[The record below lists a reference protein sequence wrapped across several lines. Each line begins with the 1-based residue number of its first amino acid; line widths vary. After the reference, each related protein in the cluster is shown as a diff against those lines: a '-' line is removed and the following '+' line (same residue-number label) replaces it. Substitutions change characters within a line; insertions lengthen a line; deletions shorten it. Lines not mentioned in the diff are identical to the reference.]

1 MVEPVTTI
9 IGGLAAARS
18 AINFLKENVNAFN
31 DARTIGQQIGQILQ
45 GHDEFNK
52 ARYDTKMAAKLGIKD
67 VASDMIEMKLQQEE
81 LYQLR
86 LIVNNRFGS
95 TFYDDILK
103 EREKRIHEQKEQEK
117 KERLKKAK
125 QRKQIIDLFQILGMV
140 VMGCVAFVVAII
152 GFFKWKQN
160 G

>member
-18 AINFLKENVNAFN
+18 AINFLKENVDAFN

-52 ARYDTKMAAKLGIKD
+52 ARYDTKMQAKLGIKD
-67 VASDMIEMKLQQEE
+67 VAADMIEMKLQTEE

-95 TFYDDILK
+95 KFYDDILK
-103 EREKRIHEQKEQEK
+103 EREKRIHDQKEQVK
-117 KERLKKAK
+117 KIKAAQHK
-125 QRKQIIDLFQILGMV
+125 QRQEILGILKALGIAV
-140 VMGCVAFVVAII
+140 GIALTLGAILLLI
-152 GFFKWKQN
+152 FTKELR
-160 G
+160 

>member
-18 AINFLKENVNAFN
+18 AIDFLKQNVDAFN
-31 DARTIGQQIGQILQ
+31 DAKTIGQQIGQILQ

-52 ARYDTKMAAKLGIKD
+52 ARYDSKMQAKLGIKD

-95 TFYDDILK
+95 KFYDDILK
-103 EREKRIHEQKEQEK
+103 EREKRIHDK
-117 KERLKKAK
+117 KEAEKRARAAQLKKR
-125 QRKQIIDLFQILGMV
+125 QELIGILKALGLSV
-140 VMGCVAFVVAII
+140 GIALTLGAILLLI
-152 GFFKWKQN
+152 FTKELR
-160 G
+160 

>member
-18 AINFLKENVNAFN
+18 AIDFLKQNVNAFN

-67 VASDMIEMKLQQEE
+67 VAADMIEMKLQTEE

-95 TFYDDILK
+95 KFYDDILK
-103 EREKRIHEQKEQEK
+103 EREHRIHEQKEAI
-117 KERLKKAK
+117 KKAK
-125 QRKQIIDLFQILGMV
+125 AAQHKQRQE
-140 VMGCVAFVVAII
+140 II
-152 GFFKWKQN
+152 GILKALGIAIGIALTLGAVLLLIFTKELK
-160 G
+160 

>member
-18 AINFLKENVNAFN
+18 AINFLKENVDAFN

-52 ARYDTKMAAKLGIKD
+52 ARYDSKMQVKLGIKD
-67 VASDMIEMKLQQEE
+67 VAADMIEMKLQQEE

-103 EREKRIHEQKEQEK
+103 ERERRIHEQKEAI
-117 KERLKKAK
+117 RKARAAQIK
-125 QRKQIIDLFQILGMV
+125 QRQELLGILKALGIAVGIILTLGAILLV
-140 VMGCVAFVVAII
+140 IFT
-152 GFFKWKQN
+152 KELR
-160 G
+160 

>member
-18 AINFLKENVNAFN
+18 AINFLKENVDAFN

-52 ARYDTKMAAKLGIKD
+52 ARYDTKMQAKLGIKD

-95 TFYDDILK
+95 KFYDDILK
-103 EREKRIHEQKEQEK
+103 EREKRIHDRKEAI
-117 KERLKKAK
+117 KKAK
-125 QRKQIIDLFQILGMV
+125 AAQLKKRQELIGILKALGIAV
-140 VMGCVAFVVAII
+140 GIALTLGALLLLIFTKDKV
-152 GFFKWKQN
+152 
-160 G
+160 

>member
-18 AINFLKENVNAFN
+18 AIDFLKQNVDAFN
-31 DARTIGQQIGQILQ
+31 DAKTIGQQIGQILQ

-103 EREKRIHEQKEQEK
+103 ERERSAYTIK
-117 KERLKKAK
+117 KKPKKAK
-125 QRKQIIDLFQILGMV
+125 AAQLKKRQELIGILKALGLSVGIALTLGAMLLLI
-140 VMGCVAFVVAII
+140 FT
-152 GFFKWKQN
+152 KELR
-160 G
+160 

>member
-18 AINFLKENVNAFN
+18 AINFLKENVDAFN

-52 ARYDTKMAAKLGIKD
+52 ARYDSKMQAKLGIKD
-67 VASDMIEMKLQQEE
+67 VAADMIEMKLQQEE

-103 EREKRIHEQKEQEK
+103 ERERRIHEQKEAI
-117 KERLKKAK
+117 RKARAAQIK
-125 QRKQIIDLFQILGMV
+125 QRQEFIGILKALGIAVGIILTLGAILLV
-140 VMGCVAFVVAII
+140 IFT
-152 GFFKWKQN
+152 KELK
-160 G
+160 

>member
-9 IGGLAAARS
+9 LGGLAAARS
-18 AINFLKENVNAFN
+18 AINFLKENVDAFN

-52 ARYDTKMAAKLGIKD
+52 ARYDSKMQAKLGIKD

-95 TFYDDILK
+95 KFYDDILK
-103 EREKRIHEQKEQEK
+103 EREKRIHDQKEAI
-117 KERLKKAK
+117 KKAK
-125 QRKQIIDLFQILGMV
+125 AAQIKKRQELIGILKALGIAV
-140 VMGCVAFVVAII
+140 GIILTLGAILLVI
-152 GFFKWKQN
+152 FTKELR
-160 G
+160 

>member
-18 AINFLKENVNAFN
+18 AINFLKENVDAFN

-52 ARYDTKMAAKLGIKD
+52 ARYDTKMQAKLGIKD

-103 EREKRIHEQKEQEK
+103 EREKRIHDQKEAI
-117 KERLKKAK
+117 KKARRHSSK
-125 QRKQIIDLFQILGMV
+125 SVKKSLGY
-140 VMGCVAFVVAII
+140 
-152 GFFKWKQN
+152 
-160 G
+160 

>member
-18 AINFLKENVNAFN
+18 AIDFLKQNVDAFN

-52 ARYDTKMAAKLGIKD
+52 ARYDTKMQAKLGIKD

-103 EREKRIHEQKEQEK
+103 ERERRIHEQKEAI
-117 KERLKKAK
+117 KKAK
-125 QRKQIIDLFQILGMV
+125 AAQIKKRQELIGILKALGLSV
-140 VMGCVAFVVAII
+140 GIALTLGAILLLI
-152 GFFKWKQN
+152 FTKELR
-160 G
+160 

>member
-1 MVEPVTTI
+1 MVEPVATI

-18 AINFLKENVNAFN
+18 AIDFLKQNVDAFN
-31 DARTIGQQIGQILQ
+31 DAKTIGQQIGQILQ

-52 ARYDTKMAAKLGIKD
+52 ARYDSKMAAKLGIKD

-103 EREKRIHEQKEQEK
+103 ERERRIHEQKEAI
-117 KERLKKAK
+117 KKAK
-125 QRKQIIDLFQILGMV
+125 AAQLKKRQELIGILKALGI
-140 VMGCVAFVVAII
+140 AFGIALTLGAVLLLI
-152 GFFKWKQN
+152 FTKELK
-160 G
+160 

>member
-9 IGGLAAARS
+9 LGGLAAARS
-18 AINFLKENVNAFN
+18 AINFLKENVDAFN

-52 ARYDTKMAAKLGIKD
+52 ARYDTKMQAKLGIKD
-67 VASDMIEMKLQQEE
+67 VASDMIEMKLQTEE

-95 TFYDDILK
+95 KFYDDILK
-103 EREKRIHEQKEQEK
+103 EREKRIHDQKEAI
-117 KERLKKAK
+117 KKAK
-125 QRKQIIDLFQILGMV
+125 AAQLKKRQELIGILKALGIAVGIILTLGAILLV
-140 VMGCVAFVVAII
+140 IFT
-152 GFFKWKQN
+152 KELK
-160 G
+160 

>member
-18 AINFLKENVNAFN
+18 AIDFLKQNVDAFN
-31 DARTIGQQIGQILQ
+31 DAKTIGQQIGQILQ

-52 ARYDTKMAAKLGIKD
+52 ARYDSKMAAKLGIKD

-103 EREKRIHEQKEQEK
+103 ERERRIHEQKEAEK
-117 KERLKKAK
+117 RARAAQLKKR
-125 QRKQIIDLFQILGMV
+125 QELIGILKALGLSV
-140 VMGCVAFVVAII
+140 GIALTLGAILLLI
-152 GFFKWKQN
+152 FTKELR
-160 G
+160 

>member
-18 AINFLKENVNAFN
+18 AIDFLKQNVDAFN
-31 DARTIGQQIGQILQ
+31 DAKTIGQQIGQILQ

-103 EREKRIHEQKEQEK
+103 ERERRIHEQKEAI
-117 KERLKKAK
+117 KKAK
-125 QRKQIIDLFQILGMV
+125 AAQLKKRQELIGILKALGI
-140 VMGCVAFVVAII
+140 AFSIALTLGAVLLLI
-152 GFFKWKQN
+152 FTKELK
-160 G
+160 

>member
-9 IGGLAAARS
+9 IGGLAAART
-18 AINFLKENVNAFN
+18 AINFLKENVDAFN

-52 ARYDTKMAAKLGIKD
+52 ARYDTKMQAKLGIKD

-103 EREKRIHEQKEQEK
+103 EREKRIHDQKEAI
-117 KERLKKAK
+117 KKAK
-125 QRKQIIDLFQILGMV
+125 AAQLRKRQELIGILKAFGIAISIILTLGAV
-140 VMGCVAFVVAII
+140 LLLIFTKDAL
-152 GFFKWKQN
+152 
-160 G
+160 

>member
-18 AINFLKENVNAFN
+18 AINFLKENVDAFN

-52 ARYDTKMAAKLGIKD
+52 ARYDSKMQAKLGIKD
-67 VASDMIEMKLQQEE
+67 VAADMIEMKLQQEE

-95 TFYDDILK
+95 KFYDDILK
-103 EREKRIHEQKEQEK
+103 EREKRIHDK
-117 KERLKKAK
+117 KEAIKKAK
-125 QRKQIIDLFQILGMV
+125 AAQLKKRQELIGILKALGIAV
-140 VMGCVAFVVAII
+140 GIALTLGAVLLLIFTKDRV
-152 GFFKWKQN
+152 
-160 G
+160 

>member
-9 IGGLAAARS
+9 IGGLAAART
-18 AINFLKENVNAFN
+18 AIDFLKQNVNAFN
-31 DARTIGQQIGQILQ
+31 DAKEVGRQVGNILQ
-45 GHDEFNK
+45 GLDEFNK

-103 EREKRIHEQKEQEK
+103 EREKRIHDK
-117 KERLKKAK
+117 KEAEKRARAAQIKKR
-125 QRKQIIDLFQILGMV
+125 QE
-140 VMGCVAFVVAII
+140 II
-152 GFFKWKQN
+152 GILKALGIAVGIALTLGAILLLIFTKELR
-160 G
+160 

>member
-18 AINFLKENVNAFN
+18 AIDFLKQNVNAFN
-31 DARTIGQQIGQILQ
+31 DAKTIGQQIGQILQ

-52 ARYDTKMAAKLGIKD
+52 ARYDSKMAAKLGIKD

-103 EREKRIHEQKEQEK
+103 ERERRIHDQKEAI
-117 KERLKKAK
+117 KKAK
-125 QRKQIIDLFQILGMV
+125 AAQLKKRQELIGILKALGI
-140 VMGCVAFVVAII
+140 AFGIALTLGAILLLI
-152 GFFKWKQN
+152 FTKELK
-160 G
+160 

>member
-18 AINFLKENVNAFN
+18 AINFLKENVDAFN

-52 ARYDTKMAAKLGIKD
+52 ARYDTKMQAKLGIKD

-103 EREKRIHEQKEQEK
+103 ERERRIHEQKEAI
-117 KERLKKAK
+117 KKAK
-125 QRKQIIDLFQILGMV
+125 AAQLRKRQELIGILKAFGIAISIILTLGAV
-140 VMGCVAFVVAII
+140 LLLIFTKDAL
-152 GFFKWKQN
+152 
-160 G
+160 

>member
-18 AINFLKENVNAFN
+18 AINFLKENVDAFN

-52 ARYDTKMAAKLGIKD
+52 ARYDTKMQAKLGIKD
-67 VASDMIEMKLQQEE
+67 VAADMIEMKLQQEE

-95 TFYDDILK
+95 KFYDDILK
-103 EREKRIHEQKEQEK
+103 EREKRIHDK
-117 KERLKKAK
+117 KEAEKKAK
-125 QRKQIIDLFQILGMV
+125 AAHLKKRQELLGILKALGIAV
-140 VMGCVAFVVAII
+140 GIALTLGAILLLI
-152 GFFKWKQN
+152 FTKELR
-160 G
+160 

>member
-18 AINFLKENVNAFN
+18 AIDFLKQNVNAFN

-52 ARYDTKMAAKLGIKD
+52 ARYDEKFAAKLGIKD
-67 VASDMIEMKLQQEE
+67 VAADMIEMKLQQEE

-86 LIVNNRFGS
+86 VIVNNRFGS

-103 EREKRIHEQKEQEK
+103 EREKRIHDQKEAI
-117 KERLKKAK
+117 KKAK
-125 QRKQIIDLFQILGMV
+125 AAQLKKRQEILGILKALGIAV
-140 VMGCVAFVVAII
+140 GVALTLGAILLLI
-152 GFFKWKQN
+152 FTKELR
-160 G
+160 

>member
-18 AINFLKENVNAFN
+18 AIDFLKQNVDAFN
-31 DARTIGQQIGQILQ
+31 DAKTIGQQIGQILQ

-52 ARYDTKMAAKLGIKD
+52 ARYDSKMAAKLGIKD

-103 EREKRIHEQKEQEK
+103 ERERRIHEQEEAI
-117 KERLKKAK
+117 KKAK
-125 QRKQIIDLFQILGMV
+125 AAQLKKRQELIGILKALGI
-140 VMGCVAFVVAII
+140 AFSIALTLGAVLLLI
-152 GFFKWKQN
+152 FTKELK
-160 G
+160 

>member
-9 IGGLAAARS
+9 LGGLAAARS
-18 AINFLKENVNAFN
+18 AINFLKENVDAFN

-52 ARYDTKMAAKLGIKD
+52 ARYDTKMQAKLGIKD
-67 VASDMIEMKLQQEE
+67 VAADMIEMKLQQEE

-95 TFYDDILK
+95 KFYDDILK
-103 EREKRIHEQKEQEK
+103 EREKRIHDQKEAI
-117 KERLKKAK
+117 KKAK
-125 QRKQIIDLFQILGMV
+125 AAQIKKRQELIEILKALGIAV
-140 VMGCVAFVVAII
+140 GIALTLGAILLLI
-152 GFFKWKQN
+152 FTKELR
-160 G
+160 

>member
-1 MVEPVTTI
+1 MVEPITTI

-18 AINFLKENVNAFN
+18 AIDFLKQNANAFN
-31 DARTIGQQIGQILQ
+31 DAKTIGQQIGQILQ

-52 ARYDTKMAAKLGIKD
+52 ARYDSKMAAKLGIKD

-103 EREKRIHEQKEQEK
+103 EREKRIHDK
-117 KERLKKAK
+117 KEAEKRARAAQIKKR
-125 QRKQIIDLFQILGMV
+125 QE
-140 VMGCVAFVVAII
+140 II
-152 GFFKWKQN
+152 GILKALGIAVGIALTLGAILLLIFTKELR
-160 G
+160 

>member
-18 AINFLKENVNAFN
+18 AIDFLKQNVDAFN
-31 DARTIGQQIGQILQ
+31 DAKTIDQQIGQILQ

-52 ARYDTKMAAKLGIKD
+52 ARYDTKMQAKLGIKD

-95 TFYDDILK
+95 RFYDDILK
-103 EREKRIHEQKEQEK
+103 EREKRIHDK
-117 KERLKKAK
+117 KEAEKRARAAQLKKR
-125 QRKQIIDLFQILGMV
+125 QELIGILKALGLSV
-140 VMGCVAFVVAII
+140 GIALTLGAILLLI
-152 GFFKWKQN
+152 FTKELR
-160 G
+160 

>member
-18 AINFLKENVNAFN
+18 AIDFLKQNVDAFN
-31 DARTIGQQIGQILQ
+31 DAKTIGQQIGQILQ

-95 TFYDDILK
+95 KFYDDILK
-103 EREKRIHEQKEQEK
+103 ERERRIHEQKEAEK
-117 KERLKKAK
+117 RARAAQLKKR
-125 QRKQIIDLFQILGMV
+125 QELIGILKALGLSV
-140 VMGCVAFVVAII
+140 GIALTLGAILLLI
-152 GFFKWKQN
+152 FTKELR
-160 G
+160 

>member
-18 AINFLKENVNAFN
+18 AINFLKENVDAFN

-52 ARYDTKMAAKLGIKD
+52 ARYDTKMATKLGIKD

-117 KERLKKAK
+117 KERLKRAK

>member
-18 AINFLKENVNAFN
+18 AINFLKENVDAFN

-52 ARYDTKMAAKLGIKD
+52 ARYDSKMQAKLGIKD
-67 VASDMIEMKLQQEE
+67 VAADMIEMKLQQEE

-103 EREKRIHEQKEQEK
+103 ERERRIHEQKEAI
-117 KERLKKAK
+117 RKARAAQIK
-125 QRKQIIDLFQILGMV
+125 QRQELIGILKALGIAVGIILTLGAILLV
-140 VMGCVAFVVAII
+140 IFT
-152 GFFKWKQN
+152 KELK
-160 G
+160 